1 MLIIVQMVL
10 SWFEHCASIS
20 HIDAVSVW
28 IFAIHLLHWNIFLF
42 ISPLRPT
49 IVEGNILETM
59 IVTWKGPHLL
69 SHIIHPH
76 FNWTCTASINIQHFS
91 PHFIL
96 STLRP
101 IAKWNV
107 RSVLCCQRRP
117 VAAGWINREGT
128 GKRNIGEEKSISHFA
143 RPGMPSSTWGL
154 FIYKSPN
161 ESAL

>member
-1 MLIIVQMVL
+1 MIWTLHQHFPYRCGICLNFCHPFASLEHFPIHQPTQTHH
-10 SWFEHCASIS
+10 SWRKHT
-20 HIDAVSVW
+20 
-28 IFAIHLLHWNIFLF
+28 WNDDCYLK
-42 ISPLRPT
+42 RPRGA
-49 IVEGNILETM
+49 E
-59 IVTWKGPHLL
+59 KYPHLL

-161 ESAL
+161 KSAL